1 VRNPTGV
8 PDVTQDSKEA
18 AFMTLAQFLK
28 SRGVAQTGGQA
39 KVLIREGGITV
50 NGEPEARPGRKL
62 HNGDV
67 VVFQGQ
73 TINVDSVRES

>member
-1 VRNPTGV
+1 M
-8 PDVTQDSKEA
+8 PDEPVTDTAQDTS
-18 AFMTLAQFLK
+18 FITLAQFLK

-39 KVLIREGGITV
+39 KVLVRDGGITV
-50 NGEPEARPGRKL
+50 NGEAEARPGRKL

-73 TINVDSVRES
+73 THTVDNVRQS

>member
-1 VRNPTGV
+1 MTEDGK
-8 PDVTQDSKEA
+8 DA

-28 SRGVAQTGGQA
+28 ARGVAQTGGQA
-39 KVLIREGGITV
+39 KVLVREGGITV

-73 TINVDSVRES
+73 SMPVDGVRGS